1 MVAAGGAAGLEDRL
15 TMAIQATHADARGAR
30 RRKTKPSFVEK
41 TLAGITS
48 SVEQAVFSEENARR
62 DAFLQRRD
70 PRAKIVAFAVL
81 IVATGLSRDW
91 RVLLALYALT
101 LVAAAAS
108 AIDMRFYLKRVW
120 LGIPVFS
127 GVVVVPSIFFVGG
140 HVLFRVPL
148 GAFELG
154 VHRDGLVAA
163 AIFVLRVGVSVSLAV
178 LLILTTKWADI
189 LKSLRVLRVPNVFV
203 LVLAMTYR
211 YIFLLLH
218 TANGMFLARKSR
230 IVARTSGKEQRWWTV
245 STVGVLMSRSFRMSE
260 DVYQAMLARG
270 FKDELKTMADYR
282 MKSADWALL
291 MAATVATA
299 AAVWAGMW
307 IR

>member
-1 MVAAGGAAGLEDRL
+1 MTMQAASAVAVPN
-15 TMAIQATHADARGAR
+15 R
-30 RRKTKPSFVEK
+30 RKKTKPSFVEK
-41 TLAGITS
+41 TLAGIS
-48 SVEQAVFSEENARR
+48 ANVEQAIFSEENARK

-70 PRAKIVAFAVL
+70 PRVKIVAFAAL
-81 IVATGLSRDW
+81 IVAVGLSRDW
-91 RVLLALYALT
+91 RVLLALYALA
-101 LVAAAAS
+101 LAGAAAS
-108 AIDMRFYLKRVW
+108 SIDMRFFLKRVW

-127 GVVVVPSIFFVGG
+127 GIVVLPSIFFVGG

-148 GAFELG
+148 GLFDLG
-154 VHRDGLVAA
+154 VHRDGVAAA

-178 LLILTTKWADI
+178 LLILTTKWSDI
-189 LKSLRVLRVPNVFV
+189 LKSLRVLHVPNVFV

-270 FKDELKTMADYR
+270 FRDELKTFADYR
-282 MKSADWALL
+282 MQALDWLL
-291 MAATVATA
+291 VAGA
-299 AAVWAGMW
+299 SGVAAVTAY
-307 IR
+307 ISTQVL